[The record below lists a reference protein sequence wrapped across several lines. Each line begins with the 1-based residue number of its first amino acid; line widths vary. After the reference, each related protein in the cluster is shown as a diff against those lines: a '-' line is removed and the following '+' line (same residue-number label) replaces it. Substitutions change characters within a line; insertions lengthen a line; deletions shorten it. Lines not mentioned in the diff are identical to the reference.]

1 MKLGLAILDADSNY
15 TQRIT
20 ATLSLRYGDKLQIH
34 GFTDPDSAL
43 NALAEERI
51 HVFLADETF
60 QIDTS
65 RIPQDCG
72 FAYLVSGNGID
83 ALNGQKAINKF
94 QQVDAIYRAVLDI
107 FSDRAGNISFHNDKD
122 GRSKLVVFSSPCGG
136 TGTTSVAAAYAVRL
150 AEQGQRVFYLNLEC
164 FNSSDALFEGEGQLG
179 MDDVIYAIKSK
190 KSNLTLKL
198 ESCARRD
205 ASGVYFFAPPR
216 IALDLMEL
224 TDDELLEL
232 VDTLRDSGHY
242 DVAVVDMDFSLKERA
257 LRVFRKAS
265 ALVWVCDGSESANQK
280 VHRAYETLKAL
291 EQRDDGAYS
300 DNICVIY
307 NKFSNK
313 TGKIITDL
321 QVRAPGGVP
330 RLEHA
335 TPLQVRSHLATQQF
349 LDEILG

>member
-20 ATLSLRYGDKLQIH
+20 ATLSLRYGDKLQVH
-34 GFTDPDSAL
+34 GFTALDPALSAL
-43 NALAEERI
+43 EEERI
-51 HVFLADETF
+51 QIFLADEAF
-60 QIDTS
+60 QIAPS
-65 RIPQDCG
+65 RVPQGCG
-72 FAYLVSGNGID
+72 FAYLVSGSGID

-94 QQVDAIYRAVLDI
+94 QQIDAIYRAVLDI
-107 FSDRAGNISFHNDKD
+107 FSDCAGNISFHNDKD
-122 GRSKLVVFSSPCGG
+122 GECKLAVFSSPCGG
-136 TGTTSVAAAYAVRL
+136 TGTTSVAAAYAARL
-150 AEQGQRVFYLNLEC
+150 AEQGRRVFYLNLEC

-179 MDDVIYAIKSK
+179 MDDVVYAIKSK
-190 KSNLTLKL
+190 KANLTLKL

-205 ASGVYFFAPPR
+205 ACGVYFFAPPR
-216 IALDLMEL
+216 IALDFMEL
-224 TDDELLEL
+224 TDDELLGL
-232 VDTLRDSGHY
+232 VDALRDSGHY
-242 DVAVVDMDFSLKERA
+242 DVAVVDMDFSLEERA

-265 ALVWVCDGSESANQK
+265 ALVWVCDGSENADLK
-280 VHRAYETLKAL
+280 IHRAYKAL
-291 EQRDDGAYS
+291 EVLEQKDDGAYS

-321 QVRAPGGVP
+321 PARAPGGVP

-335 TPLQVRSHLATQQF
+335 TPLQVRGHLARQQF